1 MSVID
6 SARSLD
12 GPAIL
17 GITAGAGIFTSE
29 ELACVKSIW
38 HAYLSE
44 GETSGYV
51 FLVVRD
57 DYG

>member
-1 MSVID
+1 VID
-6 SARSLD
+6 SARETD

-17 GITAGAGIFTSE
+17 RITAGTGIFTSE
-29 ELACVKSIW
+29 ELACVESIW
-38 HAYLSE
+38 REYVDE

-51 FLVVRD
+51 FLVFRD

>member
-6 SARSLD
+6 SARETD

-17 GITAGAGIFTSE
+17 RITAGTGIFTSE
-29 ELACVKSIW
+29 ELACVESIW
-38 HAYLSE
+38 REYVDE

-51 FLVVRD
+51 FLVFRD